1 MEEIEGENNLVN
13 NDDQTVVVIRP
24 KYYIGSSGSIWA
36 SDYVRICHEHPSL
49 FQELSLNAISNVLNK
64 FVCRIHDM
72 LFYFANITMKEDVQ
86 SETTEPSCQYRQ
98 YGEEKLNWLLQQSE
112 GAVLS
117 WREEKEEIPD
127 CKRKIGNELENKILG
142 VQEKTRSCK
151 RSYCELIREN
161 ELWEKLENISKD
173 CFDILLRIE
182 KLQLPKMCCNIL
194 KATDAGPGVGVSN
207 TEVRFRDVEIAR
219 MHSSDLVN
227 RIHRAP
233 GDSGQNEAERSNAA
247 IGDALVDGGA
257 MKWQYFGPF
266 DDLSMEEIENLS
278 ITELKKRE
286 EECMEKNAWK
296 VSEEIRQVIDDE
308 PGPAGDFL
316 KCFVTSQREKQFF
329 FNSAYLMKYFSTKS
343 ESGRKKIPGNAYFS
357 KINGFMNTHCE
368 IGEMYFE
375 YLKGSCEEE
384 SDERCEYC
392 ISHDCCC
399 CSVKRVPRPYP
410 DQESSGYH
418 YLTVNDTPNT
428 GRSIDDYHPRVQMK
442 KIFAE
447 NKHYFDHPNN
457 IEQFSKK
464 FLLTEDAIR
473 KYVDHMKLLELKR
486 AKRVK
491 EKAQQ
496 ADAESKKNYND
507 YDWKTMFRDASL
519 GKLKAAVLDKYLDY
533 HNLGKFANKKS
544 KLEAINS
551 HIIQQLSER
560 VGEDE
565 GGQESESES
574 QSEETDS
581 EEEYIV
587 EEIGLSD
594 SSDDGDNIGDIT
606 EGPRTLPVYTRS
618 ARRATRFQVRY

>member
-1 MEEIEGENNLVN
+1 
-13 NDDQTVVVIRP
+13 
-24 KYYIGSSGSIWA
+24 
-36 SDYVRICHEHPSL
+36 
-49 FQELSLNAISNVLNK
+49 
-64 FVCRIHDM
+64 
-72 LFYFANITMKEDVQ
+72 MK
-86 SETTEPSCQYRQ
+86 
-98 YGEEKLNWLLQQSE
+98 
-112 GAVLS
+112 VLS
-117 WREEKEEIPD
+117 WREEKKEILD
-127 CKRKIGNELENKILG
+127 CKRKIGNGLDSKFLG

-151 RSYCELIREN
+151 QSYCELIREN
-161 ELWEKLENISKD
+161 ELWEKLENISKN
-173 CFDILLRIE
+173 CFDILLKIE

-219 MHSSDLVN
+219 MHSSHLVN

-266 DDLSMEEIENLS
+266 DHLSMEEIENLS
-278 ITELKKRE
+278 ITELKKR

-316 KCFVTSQREKQFF
+316 KCFVTSKREKQLF

-343 ESGRKKIPGNAYFS
+343 ESGREKIPGNAYFS

-384 SDERCEYC
+384 GDERCEYC

-496 ADAESKKNYND
+496 PDAESKKNYND
-507 YDWKTMFRDASL
+507 YDWKTMFHDASL
-519 GKLKAAVLDKYLDY
+519 GKLKAAVLDKYLDH
-533 HNLGKFANKKS
+533 HNLGKFANKRS

-551 HIIQQLSER
+551 HIIQQLSDR

-574 QSEETDS
+574 QSEENDS

-587 EEIGLSD
+587 EEIGVSD
-594 SSDDGDNIGDIT
+594 SSDDGDNIGDMT

-618 ARRATRFQVRY
+618 GRRATRFQVRY